1 MQCPPA
7 DVTANPASAYD
18 SLLENEPG
26 LHFELPPHLAG
37 ANRMARDPFD
47 GLLSGPA
54 GAGAAL
60 STNSGTAR
68 EPGYVLNPTE
78 RAALRSE
85 LEGQLTR
92 GVLANGATQSSVI
105 QPLTMGGERD
115 IRNFYA
121 DAMRGGQRALD
132 FSFTIG
138 AAESGGYGRPATR
151 QLSEQQRAARA
162 EMEAVGQEL
171 LRPALQA
178 RLLLQDAT
186 QELRRFILM
195 QEPLTA
201 QMMMM
206 DGASGHGLVMSIAA
220 TEEPQDKQRER
231 TATRRPPVD
240 SAMATPRHRVREAEE
255 RPPLGILL
263 WRILTDRL
271 AFVLY
276 GLIGL
281 CWAAWRYVI
290 SRYA

>member
-1 MQCPPA
+1 MDLVA
-7 DVTANPASAYD
+7 SPASPYD
-18 SLLENEPG
+18 RLMESEPG
-26 LHFELPPHLAG
+26 LYFELPPHLTTSNRLSGTAG
-37 ANRMARDPFD
+37 DPSNAI
-47 GLLSGPA
+47 LSGP
-54 GAGAAL
+54 
-60 STNSGTAR
+60 SRSGTGFSLGGGGTR

-85 LEGQLTR
+85 LEGQLAR
-92 GVLANGATQSSVI
+92 GGLGQGGAPSSVI
-105 QPLTMGGERD
+105 QPLSMGGERD

-132 FSFTIG
+132 FNFTLG
-138 AAESGGYGRPATR
+138 ATEGGGYGRPATP
-151 QLSEQQRAARA
+151 QASEQQRAARA

-201 QMMMM
+201 QMMM
-206 DGASGHGLVMSIAA
+206 DGASGHGLVMAVAA
-220 TEEPQDKQRER
+220 TEENVQKRSER
-231 TATRRPPVD
+231 TVVRRAPPVD
-240 SAMATPRHRVREAEE
+240 SAMATPRHRIQEAEE
-255 RPPLGILL
+255 RPPLGVLL
-263 WRILTDRL
+263 WRILTDQL

-276 GLIGL
+276 GIIGL
-281 CWAAWRYVI
+281 CWAAWRYLI